1 MHSIHLSGKAKAKG
15 KPKPKAAA
23 LSDVG
28 LAGKTVAEKVATLR
42 GELNIVFH
50 RVVNFLQSPV
60 FKNCLEALQVVRS
73 KKSLASCSLCG
84 STPATTTS
92 WLIT

>member
-42 GELNIVFH
+42 GGAQYSF
-50 RVVNFLQSPV
+50 SPR
-60 FKNCLEALQVVRS
+60 C
-73 KKSLASCSLCG
+73 
-84 STPATTTS
+84 
-92 WLIT
+92 